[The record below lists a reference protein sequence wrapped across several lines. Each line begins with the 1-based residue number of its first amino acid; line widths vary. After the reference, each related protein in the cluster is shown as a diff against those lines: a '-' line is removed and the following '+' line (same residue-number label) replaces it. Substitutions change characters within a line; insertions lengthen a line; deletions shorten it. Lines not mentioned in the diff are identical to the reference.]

1 MKLPRGRAMK
11 LPHRRQF
18 LHLAAGAAVLPA
30 VAQIANAQGY
40 PTRTITI
47 IVPFAPGG
55 STDVTARIIAEHMSR
70 TLGQQLLVENVVGA
84 GGTTGSVRTMRA
96 SPDGYTIMMG
106 QLGTHALSVALYP
119 NLAYKPDADFAPIG
133 RAVDQAMLI
142 VARKDFPPKNLMEFV
157 SYVKLRST
165 QLNAGHAGVGSI
177 THGTCLMLNSI
188 LGVSP
193 VLVPF
198 NGSGPALNA
207 LVGGQTDYMCSPIP
221 DVVQQVLSG
230 TIKAYAIGSAGRSAA
245 LPNVPTSSEAGL
257 PDFQAVGWYGFFS
270 PKEVPKPML
279 DKLTDALDM
288 ALDDPNVRRRL
299 LELGCD
305 IPDKP
310 SRGQKPLADLVK
322 SEIIRW
328 TPIIKAGN
336 NG

>member
-1 MKLPRGRAMK
+1 MK

-30 VAQIANAQGY
+30 VAQIASAQGY

-47 IVPFAPGG
+47 IVPFAAGG

-84 GGTTGSVRTMRA
+84 GGTTGSARTMRA

-142 VARKDFPPKNLMEFV
+142 VARKDFPPKDLMEFV
-157 SYVKLRST
+157 SYVKMRTT

>member
-1 MKLPRGRAMK
+1 
-11 LPHRRQF
+11 
-18 LHLAAGAAVLPA
+18 
-30 VAQIANAQGY
+30 
-40 PTRTITI
+40 
-47 IVPFAPGG
+47 
-55 STDVTARIIAEHMSR
+55 MSR
-70 TLGQQLLVENVVGA
+70 TLGQQILVENVVGA

-106 QLGTHALSVALYP
+106 QLGTHALSAALYP

-142 VARKDFPPKNLMEFV
+142 VARKDFPPRNLMEFV
-157 SYVKLRST
+157 SYVKMRST

-230 TIKAYAIGSAGRSAA
+230 TIRAYAIGSAERSAA

-257 PDFQAVGWYGFFS
+257 PDFQAVGWYGLFS
-270 PKEVPKPML
+270 PKEVPRPVL
-279 DKLTDALDM
+279 DRLTGALDM
-288 ALDDPNVRRRL
+288 ALDDLNVRRRL

-310 SRGQKPLADLVK
+310 NRGQQPLADLVK
-322 SEIIRW
+322 NEIIRW

>member
-1 MKLPRGRAMK
+1 
-11 LPHRRQF
+11 
-18 LHLAAGAAVLPA
+18 V
-30 VAQIANAQGY
+30 QIANAQSY
-40 PTRTITI
+40 PTRTITM
-47 IVPFAPGG
+47 IVPFAAGG

-70 TLGQQLLVENVVGA
+70 TLGQQILVENVVGA
-84 GGTTGSVRTMRA
+84 GGTTGSIRTMRA

-119 NLAYKPDADFAPIG
+119 NLAYKPETDFAPIG

-142 VARKDFPPKNLMEFV
+142 VARKDFPPKDLREFV
-157 SYVKLRST
+157 SYVKMRST

-177 THGTCLMLNSI
+177 THGTCLMLNSL

-207 LVGGQTDYMCSPIP
+207 LIGGQTDYMCSPIP

-230 TIKAYAIGSAGRSAA
+230 TIKAYAIGSTGRSAA
-245 LPNVPTSSEAGL
+245 LPNVPTSGEAGL
-257 PDFQAVGWYGFFS
+257 PDFQAVGWYGLFS
-270 PKEVPKPML
+270 PKDVPTLIL
-279 DKLTDALDM
+279 DRLTDALDV
-288 ALDDPNVRRRL
+288 ALDDSNVRRRL

-310 SRGQKPLADLVK
+310 GRGQRPLADLVK
-322 SEIIRW
+322 SEIMRW

>member
-1 MKLPRGRAMK
+1 MKLRLGRTMK

-30 VAQIANAQGY
+30 VAQIASAQGY

-47 IVPFAPGG
+47 IVPFAAGG

-84 GGTTGSVRTMRA
+84 GGTTGSARTMRA

-142 VARKDFPPKNLMEFV
+142 VARKDFPPKDLMEFV
-157 SYVKLRST
+157 SYVKMRTT

>member
-1 MKLPRGRAMK
+1 
-11 LPHRRQF
+11 
-18 LHLAAGAAVLPA
+18 
-30 VAQIANAQGY
+30 
-40 PTRTITI
+40 
-47 IVPFAPGG
+47 
-55 STDVTARIIAEHMSR
+55 MSH

-84 GGTTGSVRTMRA
+84 GGTTGSIRTMRA

-157 SYVKLRST
+157 SYVKMRST

-257 PDFQAVGWYGFFS
+257 PDFQAVGWYGLFS
-270 PKEVPKPML
+270 PKEVPKPIL
-279 DKLTDALDM
+279 DRLTDALDM
-288 ALDDPNVRRRL
+288 ALDDLNVRRRL

-310 SRGQKPLADLVK
+310 SRGQQPLADLVK
-322 SEIIRW
+322 NEIIRW

>member
-1 MKLPRGRAMK
+1 MK

-157 SYVKLRST
+157 SYVKMRST

-230 TIKAYAIGSAGRSAA
+230 TIKAYAIGSAERSAA

-257 PDFQAVGWYGFFS
+257 SDFQAVGWYGLFS
-270 PKEVPKPML
+270 PKEVPRPY
-279 DKLTDALDM
+279 
-288 ALDDPNVRRRL
+288 
-299 LELGCD
+299 
-305 IPDKP
+305 
-310 SRGQKPLADLVK
+310 
-322 SEIIRW
+322 W
-328 TPIIKAGN
+328 TG
-336 NG
+336 

>member
-1 MKLPRGRAMK
+1 MKLPR
-11 LPHRRQF
+11 RRF
-18 LHLAAGAAVLPA
+18 LHLVAGAASLPA
-30 VAQIANAQGY
+30 IARIANAQGF
-40 PTRTITI
+40 PTRPITI
-47 IVPFAPGG
+47 IVPFAAGG
-55 STDVTARIIAEHMSR
+55 STDVTARIIAEHISR

-84 GGTTGSVRTMRA
+84 GGTTGSIRTMRA

-119 NLAYKPDADFAPIG
+119 NLAYKPDTDFAAIG

-142 VARKDFPPKNLMEFV
+142 VARKDFPPQDLMDFV
-157 SYVKLRST
+157 SYVKMRST

-188 LGVSP
+188 LGVTP

-207 LVGGQTDYMCSPIP
+207 LIAGQTDYMCSPIP

-230 TIKAYAIGSAGRSAA
+230 TIKAYAIGSTGRSAA
-245 LPNVPTSSEAGL
+245 LPNVPTSGEAGL
-257 PDFQAVGWYGFFS
+257 PDFQAVGWYGLFS
-270 PKEVPKPML
+270 PKDVPPPIL
-279 DKLTDALDM
+279 DRLTDALNM

-310 SRGQKPLADLVK
+310 SRGRQPLADLVK

-328 TPIIKAGN
+328 TPIIKAGS